1 MGLVDDLKAVGDQ
14 LAKAKGEIVGK
25 LDSLESA
32 LANAGTDSAE
42 VTAAVAALK
51 DAAQGLDDVV
61 ADAIAPAPVE
71 DAPVVEETAA
81 E

>member
-1 MGLVDDLKAVGDQ
+1 MGLVDDLNSIKDQ
-14 LAKAKGEIVGK
+14 LSKAKGEIVGK
-25 LDSLESA
+25 IADLEA
-32 LANAGTDSAE
+32 ANANAGVENAE

-61 ADAIAPAPVE
+61 ADAVAPVADE
-71 DAPVVEETAA
+71 GTAT